1 MTPTKN
7 CPPEKQFSLNSMSP
21 GQVMVPNAV
30 LSEVM
35 EMMPVESIKI
45 EAEERTENASLSEL
59 LQEMEVTRTDDEDKS
74 YPQMEGKEE
83 DEEDVTKSDPVTS
96 YLSMNNSRN
105 YVCND
110 CDAGFTFIRSYNWHR
125 SRCKGKTLGKVCPPS
140 PSKKPSLPS
149 TSNTTTQAM
158 VVCKIC
164 QASVTGLKSHLSLV
178 HFKTQLLEQFSSSP
192 RKCKLCSKKFKSIHS
207 LILHIGIHHGMV
219 RKLSSNSKSI
229 LKRKI
234 INSSSSNTKLK
245 VDPESPTKSKDS
257 KEKNSLYKASLMK
270 KKLANGPET
279 NNAINISDSNKQS
292 PKKQVKLEEAF
303 VDGRPG
309 TSSTPTP
316 SSGRKVPCGVCV
328 KCQLPD
334 CGSCPQCV
342 GGGAKGVQ
350 KICVKKVCRNK
361 IWSTE

>member
-1 MTPTKN
+1 
-7 CPPEKQFSLNSMSP
+7 
-21 GQVMVPNAV
+21 
-30 LSEVM
+30 
-35 EMMPVESIKI
+35 
-45 EAEERTENASLSEL
+45 
-59 LQEMEVTRTDDEDKS
+59 
-74 YPQMEGKEE
+74 
-83 DEEDVTKSDPVTS
+83 
-96 YLSMNNSRN
+96 
-105 YVCND
+105 
-110 CDAGFTFIRSYNWHR
+110 
-125 SRCKGKTLGKVCPPS
+125 
-140 PSKKPSLPS
+140 
-149 TSNTTTQAM
+149 
-158 VVCKIC
+158 
-164 QASVTGLKSHLSLV
+164 
-178 HFKTQLLEQFSSSP
+178 
-192 RKCKLCSKKFKSIHS
+192 
-207 LILHIGIHHGMV
+207 MV

-234 INSSSSNTKLK
+234 INSSSSITKLK
-245 VDPESPTKSKDS
+245 VDPETPTKSKDS
-257 KEKNSLYKASLMK
+257 KEKNSLYKASLLK

-279 NNAINISDSNKQS
+279 YNAINISESNKQS

-309 TSSTPTP
+309 TSSTPTS

>member
-1 MTPTKN
+1 MGNPT
-7 CPPEKQFSLNSMSP
+7 
-21 GQVMVPNAV
+21 
-30 LSEVM
+30 
-35 EMMPVESIKI
+35 
-45 EAEERTENASLSEL
+45 
-59 LQEMEVTRTDDEDKS
+59 TR
-74 YPQMEGKEE
+74 
-83 DEEDVTKSDPVTS
+83 
-96 YLSMNNSRN
+96 
-105 YVCND
+105 
-110 CDAGFTFIRSYNWHR
+110 
-125 SRCKGKTLGKVCPPS
+125 
-140 PSKKPSLPS
+140 
-149 TSNTTTQAM
+149 AM

-178 HFKTQLLEQFSSSP
+178 HFKSQLLEQFSSSP

-234 INSSSSNTKLK
+234 LVTNSSSSNTKLK
-245 VDPESPTKSKDS
+245 AEAESPSKSKDG

-279 NNAINISDSNKQS
+279 FNANNVTDSIKQS
-292 PKKQVKLEEAF
+292 PKKHVKLEDFFTE
-303 VDGRPG
+303 VRPE
-309 TSSTPTP
+309 TSSTP
-316 SSGRKVPCGVCV
+316 SSGRKVPCGTCV

-334 CGSCPQCV
+334 CGACPQCV

>member
-59 LQEMEVTRTDDEDKS
+59 LQEMEVTRTDDDDNS

-234 INSSSSNTKLK
+234 LVTNSSSSNTKLK
-245 VDPESPTKSKDS
+245 AEAESPSKSKDG

-279 NNAINISDSNKQS
+279 FNANNVTDSIKQS
-292 PKKQVKLEEAF
+292 PK
-303 VDGRPG
+303 
-309 TSSTPTP
+309 
-316 SSGRKVPCGVCV
+316 
-328 KCQLPD
+328 
-334 CGSCPQCV
+334 
-342 GGGAKGVQ
+342 
-350 KICVKKVCRNK
+350 
-361 IWSTE
+361 